1 MESVA
6 TCRLCTGTS
15 HLEEG
20 ICTRCREAYGK
31 RAAVFIAR
39 AQVDPAFANATLG
52 RLDPVA
58 RERLLAVV
66 SQRYLGPKPALHK
79 AVPRAVTQAGYRRG
93 CG

>member
-6 TCRLCTGTS
+6 TCRLCTGTA

-20 ICTRCREAYGK
+20 ICPACLEAYGK

-66 SQRYLGPKPALHK
+66 SQRYVGPKPGLHK
-79 AVPRAVTQAGYRRG
+79 AVPRPTALPSYRRA